1 MRAERAIGGG
11 MKWVVLSV
19 WLNIKA
25 IINCKKFS
33 KWKWLQGRKVTAQEY
48 LLIYNS
54 NFMSCVL

>member
-25 IINCKKFS
+25 IINC
-33 KWKWLQGRKVTAQEY
+33 WKWLQGRKSQHKNTY
-48 LLIYNS
+48 LKIKKYI
-54 NFMSCVL
+54 

>member
-33 KWKWLQGRKVTAQEY
+33 NKNDYKVESHSTRIHTY
-48 LLIYNS
+48 I
-54 NFMSCVL
+54 